1 MLLDHVCGG
10 SYDLD
15 HVIGVSVLGADLL
28 VPWRLMSTLN
38 FSQMGLDTA
47 KPLHI
52 AVSLGHADIARSL
65 IEQGASVDS
74 VDDHLRTPLHFAADK
89 DQLQLTELLIDS
101 NANVNAVND
110 RLESPCMVAA
120 SAGFLQ
126 LIRALIQGGAELTLQ
141 DENCYTALHH
151 AAFSGYLDTISFLI
165 TNMEEYA
172 LNAETI
178 YGDSVLSIIA
188 WGAYPSHWSFLL
200 NLALKPGIYE
210 PRKSNVLTATAGTNV
225 PAHLKKVLRR
235 LPKELVPRLLAHRA
249 MEWGTPLYA
258 AATKPAEKVIDML
271 LEAGAEL
278 ELEGG
283 EHGTPLMGACAAG
296 RLGVVK
302 TLVRKGARTSYTK
315 DERVFSALV
324 AAKHHVKVI
333 RWLLV
338 GRFIDGPLLIKSGET

>member
-10 SYDLD
+10 RYDLD
-15 HVIGVSVLGADLL
+15 HVIGVSFLGANLTMPL
-28 VPWRLMSTLN
+28 KT
-38 FSQMGLDTA
+38 GLDTA
-47 KPLHI
+47 KSLHM
-52 AVSLGHADIARSL
+52 ATSLGHADIARSL
-65 IEQGASVDS
+65 IEHGASVDS
-74 VDDHLRTPLHFAADK
+74 VDDYLWTPLHFAASK
-89 DQLQLTELLIDS
+89 GQLQLTELLIDS

-126 LIRALIQGGAELTLQ
+126 PIQALIQGGADLTLQ
-141 DENCYTALHH
+141 DTNCHTALYL
-151 AAFSGYLDTISFLI
+151 AAFSGYLDIVSFLI

-178 YGDSVLSIIA
+178 YGDSVLSLIA
-188 WGAYPSHWSFLL
+188 YWAYPSHSSFFL
-200 NLALKPGIYE
+200 NLAPKPSIYE
-210 PRKSNVLTATAGTNV
+210 PRKSNVLTATTRTNV

-271 LEAGAEL
+271 LDAGAEL

-315 DERVFSALV
+315 DDRVFSALS

-338 GRFIDGPLLIKSGET
+338 GRFIEGPLLIKGGET

>member
-15 HVIGVSVLGADLL
+15 HVIGVSVLGADL
-28 VPWRLMSTLN
+28 VPWRLMSRLN

-52 AVSLGHADIARSL
+52 AASLGHADIAMSL
-65 IEQGASVDS
+65 IEYGASDDS
-74 VDDHLRTPLHFAADK
+74 VDDYLWTPLHFAAD
-89 DQLQLTELLIDS
+89 QGQTQLTELLIDS
-101 NANVNAVND
+101 NANVNAVDN
-110 RLESPCMVAA
+110 RLKSPCMVAA
-120 SAGFLQ
+120 SRGFLQ
-126 LIRALIQGGAELTLQ
+126 PIQALIQGGADLTLKDQ
-141 DENCYTALHH
+141 KCCTALHH
-151 AAFSGYLDTISFLI
+151 AAFSGYLDIVSFLI
-165 TNMEEYA
+165 TNMEECA

-178 YGDSVLSIIA
+178 HGDSVLSMI
-188 WGAYPSHWSFLL
+188 GYLAYHSHSSFFL
-200 NLALKPGIYE
+200 NLAPKPSIYE
-210 PRKSNVLTATAGTNV
+210 PRKSNVLTATTRTNI

-258 AATKPAEKVIDML
+258 AATTPAEKVIDIL
-271 LEAGAEL
+271 LDAGAEL

-315 DERVFSALV
+315 DDRVFSALV

-338 GRFIDGPLLIKSGET
+338 GRFMEGPLLIKSGKI